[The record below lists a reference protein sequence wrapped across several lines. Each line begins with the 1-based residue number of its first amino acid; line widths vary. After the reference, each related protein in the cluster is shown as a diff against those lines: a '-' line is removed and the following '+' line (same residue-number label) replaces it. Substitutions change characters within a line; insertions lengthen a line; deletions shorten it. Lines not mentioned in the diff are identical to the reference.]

1 MLEAD
6 RRVLLTIEDS
16 DEDFAAF
23 KWVMKKLSLSYRIF
37 RCVDGDD
44 AFDFLYGNGKYTD
57 RNAFPRPS
65 VICLDLNLPGTD
77 GREVLTQIKQDETLK
92 QIPVVIFT
100 TSNNPRDIEL
110 CYQYGASGYIIKP
123 IDLDRLIASLSS
135 FFKYW
140 FETVVFPDTH

>member
-1 MLEAD
+1 MIEAES
-6 RRVLLTIEDS
+6 RVLLAIEDS

-23 KWVMKKLSLSYRIF
+23 KWVMKKLCILYPVF

-44 AFDFLYGNGKYTD
+44 AFDFLHGNGKYAD
-57 RNAFPRPS
+57 RIAFPKPS

-77 GREVLTQIKQDETLK
+77 GRELLAQIKQDECLK
-92 QIPVVIFT
+92 KIPVVILT

-123 IDLDRLIASLSS
+123 IDLNRLVDSMSS

-140 FETVVFPDTH
+140 FETVVFPDT